1 LRVFPA
7 FSLFPKPYPL
17 NNMSI
22 NIGIIGL
29 PQSGKTTVFNALT
42 GGKADTAAHATDG
55 LSPNIGVVKVPEPR
69 LWVLNDM
76 FHPAKVVPVEAKYL
90 DISAS
95 IKGLALDKGFGG
107 RLLNQLSAVDTI
119 FSVVRA
125 FKDESIPH
133 PNVSL
138 DVGRDIGT
146 LNLELVFSD
155 LAIIERR
162 LEKLEDS
169 LKAAKPQDRQ
179 AFQQEKDI
187 LLRIKADLE
196 SEKPI
201 RELPL
206 EPAAARIINNYQ
218 LLTAKPLLIVVNIGE
233 EQLSQAAAMET
244 ELNAKYPGKSC
255 RVITLCGKLE
265 MELAHMEESEAKEF
279 REHYGLKES
288 GLARAI
294 KASYELSDMISFFTV
309 GEDEVRAWPIRRG
322 LNAQKAAGKIH
333 SDFEKGFIRAEGIG
347 YEDLVKCGSMAEA
360 RKKGL
365 LRLEGKEYI
374 VKDGDILTFLF
385 NV

>member
-1 LRVFPA
+1 
-7 FSLFPKPYPL
+7 
-17 NNMSI
+17 MSI

-42 GGKADTAAHATDG
+42 GGKADTTSHAQDG
-55 LSPNIGVVKVPEPR
+55 LAPHIGVVKVPEPR

-90 DISAS
+90 DVSAS
-95 IKGLALDKGFGG
+95 IKGLAEDKGFGG
-107 RLLNQLSAVDTI
+107 RLLNQLSTVDTI
-119 FSVVRA
+119 FGVVRA
-125 FKDESIPH
+125 FKDESVPH
-133 PNVSL
+133 PQVTL

-146 LNLELVFSD
+146 LSLELVFSD
-155 LAIIERR
+155 LAIMERR
-162 LEKLEDS
+162 LERLEDS
-169 LKAAKPQDRQ
+169 LKSAKPQDRP
-179 AFQQEKDI
+179 AIQQEKEI
-187 LLRIKADLE
+187 LLRLKAELE
-196 SEKPI
+196 SDKAI
-201 RELPL
+201 RELEL
-206 EPAAARIINNYQ
+206 EPTAAKIITNYQ

-233 EQLSQAAAMET
+233 EQLSEAATMEAD
-244 ELNAKYPGKSC
+244 LNTKYSGKNC
-255 RVITLCGKLE
+255 RIITLCGKLE

-294 KASYELSDMISFFTV
+294 KASYELSEMISFFTV

-322 LNAQKAAGKIH
+322 INAQKAAGKIH

-347 YEDLVKCGSMAEA
+347 YDDLIKCGSMAEA
-360 RKKGL
+360 RKKGV

>member
-1 LRVFPA
+1 
-7 FSLFPKPYPL
+7 
-17 NNMSI
+17 MSI

-29 PQSGKTTVFNALT
+29 PLSGKTTVFNALT

-55 LSPNIGVVKVPEPR
+55 LAPHIGVVKVPEPR

-95 IKGLALDKGFGG
+95 IKGLAQDKGFGG

-119 FSVVRA
+119 FGVIRA
-125 FKDESIPH
+125 FKEESIPH
-133 PNVSL
+133 PEVIL
-138 DVGRDIGT
+138 DVGRDIST
-146 LNLELVFSD
+146 LNLELIFSD
-155 LAIIERR
+155 LAILERR
-162 LEKLEDS
+162 LERLEDS
-169 LKAAKPQDRQ
+169 IKAAKQQERQ
-179 AFQQEKDI
+179 GIQQEKDI
-187 LLRIKADLE
+187 LLHLKAEME
-196 SEKPI
+196 SDRPI
-201 RELPL
+201 RALDI
-206 EPAAARIINNYQ
+206 EPAAARIISNYQ
-218 LLTAKPLLIVVNIGE
+218 LLTAKPFLIVVNIGE
-233 EQLSQAAAMET
+233 EQLPQAAAMEA
-244 ELNAKYPGKSC
+244 EFNGKYSGKNC

-265 MELAHMEESEAKEF
+265 MELAHMEEDEAREF
-279 REHYGLKES
+279 RDHYGLMES

-294 KASYELSDMISFFTV
+294 KMSYELSEMISFFTV
-309 GEDEVRAWPIRRG
+309 GEDEVRAWSIRRG

-347 YEDLVKCGSMAEA
+347 YDDLVKCGSLAEA

>member
-1 LRVFPA
+1 
-7 FSLFPKPYPL
+7 
-17 NNMSI
+17 MSI

-42 GGKADTAAHATDG
+42 GGRADTAAHSQDG
-55 LSPNIGVVKVPEPR
+55 LAPHVGVVKVPEPR

-90 DISAS
+90 DVSAS
-95 IKGLALDKGFGG
+95 IKGLAQDKGFGG

-119 FSVVRA
+119 IGVVRA

-133 PNVSL
+133 PEVSI

-155 LAIIERR
+155 LAIMERR
-162 LEKLEDS
+162 LERLEDS
-169 LKAAKPQDRQ
+169 LKAAK
-179 AFQQEKDI
+179 QQERQGILQEKEI
-187 LLRIKADLE
+187 LLRLKAELE
-196 SEKPI
+196 SDKAI
-201 RELPL
+201 RELEL
-206 EPAAARIINNYQ
+206 EPAAAKIINNYQ
-218 LLTAKPLLIVVNIGE
+218 LLTAKPLLIIVNIGE
-233 EQLSQAAAMET
+233 EQLSQAAPMEA
-244 ELNAKYPGKSC
+244 ELKTKYSRKNS
-255 RVITLCGKLE
+255 RIIALCGKLE
-265 MELAHMEESEAKEF
+265 MELAYMEESEAKEF

-288 GLARAI
+288 GLERVI
-294 KASYELSDMISFFTV
+294 KASYELSEMISFFTV
-309 GEDEVRAWPIRRG
+309 GEDEVRAWSIRRG

-347 YEDLVKCGSMAEA
+347 FDVLVKCGSMAEA